1 MPEIIVTKLSFV
13 KGYNF
18 KVEFD
23 LKEIPPLLVDEGKPV
38 GDGLGPNPVRLLST
52 AVGHC
57 LSSSLLYCLRR
68 SRVDVKNLETLVQA
82 SVGRNEE
89 GRLRV
94 KNIEVQLRLDVDE
107 KDKAHLS
114 RCLEIF
120 EDYCTV
126 TQSVMKGIDVKV
138 STADMTRG

>member
-1 MPEIIVTKLSFV
+1 MAEMVVTKLSFV
-13 KGYNF
+13 KSYNF

-23 LKEIPPLLVDEGKPV
+23 LKEIPPLLVDEAKPV

-52 AVGHC
+52 AIGHC

-68 SRVDVKNLETLVQA
+68 SKVDVKDFETTVQT

-94 KNIEVQLRLDVDE
+94 SNIEVQLRLDVNE
-107 KDKAHLS
+107 EDKARLS

-138 STADMTRG
+138 SLADVKSG